1 MDPIYMRGLRDAKAL
16 LDEGVLSAEEF
27 TAEKEELLRLRNVRT
42 VLAVRGG
49 EGVEDT
55 VEAHIADGDVVTP
68 SPETGGDDDN
78 DDEAELSVSRSS
90 PFSHVSSVASLAS
103 TLEVKDDAVTVPS
116 GVQSLTVMLTRVIAT
131 TCADPQAV
139 PTFEGK
145 TASEAAKDWHAVC
158 EHNALAELRA
168 VSEKDSAGL
177 PTICVTLQSH
187 ISENEIVAKIHSG
200 AKITAVHSYD
210 DSNFSDL
217 SGCAGHLLEEDGN
230 LFIALMPAQ
239 ADRGKN
245 FLRPKRSMNLR
256 WCDLV
261 ENLPCEVRCE
271 GAWYQAVVVERQED
285 DGCDRV
291 VVEYAGYGEEEKYEE
306 IDKDSWKVRIRAAS
320 PALHLYGL
328 RPIKMA
334 SEGDGIRTEIRRT
347 FKSYGYVGDVFNV
360 IEAVILARSHAV
372 ADDDASGDGA
382 GKWRLITQ
390 SIAKLQERKPAFA
403 LRDMVRRGPRPRT
416 SASSASGTDVYQ
428 HEAISSIHYDVEV
441 SA

>member
-27 TAEKEELLRLRNVRT
+27 TAEKEELLRLRNARM
-42 VLAVRGG
+42 VLAARGG

-55 VEAHIADGDVVTP
+55 VEAHVADGAVVTH
-68 SPETGGDDDN
+68 SLETGGDDDN
-78 DDEAELSVSRSS
+78 DDEAERPS
-90 PFSHVSSVASLAS
+90 PFLHVSSVASLAS

-116 GVQSLTVMLTRVIAT
+116 GVQSLTLMLTRVIAT

-217 SGCAGHLLEEDGN
+217 SGCAGHLLEEAGN

-239 ADRGKN
+239 ADKGKN

-261 ENLPCEVRCE
+261 ENLPCEVRYE
-271 GAWYQAVVVERQED
+271 GAWYQAVVVRQEG

-291 VVEYAGYGEEEKYEE
+291 AVEYAGYGEEENYEE
-306 IDKDSWKVRIRAAS
+306 IDKDSWKVRIRAPS

-328 RPIKMA
+328 SPIKMA

-360 IEAVILARSHAV
+360 IEAVILARSHAL

-382 GKWRLITQ
+382 GKGRLITQ

-403 LRDMVRRGPRPRT
+403 LRDMVRYGPHPRT